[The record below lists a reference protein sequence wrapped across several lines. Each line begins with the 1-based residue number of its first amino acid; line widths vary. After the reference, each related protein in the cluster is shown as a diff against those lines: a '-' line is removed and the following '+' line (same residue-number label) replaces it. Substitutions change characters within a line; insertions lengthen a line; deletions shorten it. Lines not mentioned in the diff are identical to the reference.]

1 MDLTER
7 EEELR
12 AWVEQFLCVMRP
24 DMGLRVLTVF
34 DKLSD
39 ARIEAKR
46 LISDRGNKQSTLDA
60 LVKAVET
67 ATAAEIVR
75 LKGMLFGDLSEHDK
89 LISQINKQG
98 GK

>member
-1 MDLTER
+1 M
-7 EEELR
+7 
-12 AWVEQFLCVMRP
+12 
-24 DMGLRVLTVF
+24 
-34 DKLSD
+34 
-39 ARIEAKR
+39 
-46 LISDRGNKQSTLDA
+46 ISDRGNKQSTLDA

-89 LISQINKQG
+89 LMSQINKQG